1 MFKTYFL
8 LLPIMKILQ
17 SFYILIFTQFGI
29 FFEAYWPLLSEALF
43 EFVRFPLFGW
53 YIKLIY
59 PPNIG

>member
-8 LLPIMKILQ
+8 LLPRMIILQ
-17 SFYILIFTQFGI
+17 SFYILIFTQFDY
-29 FFEAYWPLLSEALF
+29 FFEAYQPLLTETLI
-43 EFVRFPLFGW
+43 EFVHLPLFGW